1 MKRIALF
8 LGLTAAFVSA
18 ATAGQF
24 GSGKPDRIFVSVQVN
39 GLPVSSLTIA
49 DGGTGTVYVESD
61 LPYVEQMEKAR
72 RVGDAVP
79 SSESEGGVTM
89 LLTPT
94 LTADGKIDVEFSI
107 RESGHL
113 KTNADSPRTAAT
125 EVRHKLAVKN
135 GQKSTIQVDPAPAQN
150 ESLLTAEPGT
160 RYTVTLVAQKI

>member
-24 GSGKPDRIFVSVQVN
+24 GSKPGRIFVSVQVN

-49 DGGTGTVYVESD
+49 DGGTGTVYVEGD
-61 LPYVEQMEKAR
+61 LPYIEQMEKAK
-72 RVGDAVP
+72 RVGDAVS

-94 LTADGKIDVEFSI
+94 LAADGKIDVEFSI
-107 RESGHL
+107 RESGQM
-113 KTNADSPRTAAT
+113 KTNADATAAM

-150 ESLLTAEPGT
+150 ESLLTAAPGSG
-160 RYTVTLVAQKI
+160 YTVTLVAQKI